1 MLISQHFILSPRWA
15 KTGKVN
21 HHVNGS
27 VKYVN
32 PGALMDKNFMVY
44 ISKLAARV
52 ISKTSEVFTNQFEDL
67 QLI

>member
-32 PGALMDKNFMVY
+32 PGA
-44 ISKLAARV
+44 
-52 ISKTSEVFTNQFEDL
+52 DL
-67 QLI
+67 